1 MKRFFTPLI
10 STILSVILLVAGL
23 SMLIWNIG
31 EWYRNRLICVG
42 HNRIAEIGECDYDG
56 YCGVRFYDGS
66 YGEAS
71 HPVLDQ
77 EVCTYNEFRWRSQ
90 SSN

>member
-1 MKRFFTPLI
+1 MKRLILPLI
-10 STILSVILLVAGL
+10 FMLLTIAGSLLV
-23 SMLIWNIG
+23 IWSALD
-31 EWYRNRLICVG
+31 WYQSRLTCVG

-56 YCGVRFYDGS
+56 FCGVRFYDGS

-77 EVCTYNEFRWRSQ
+77 EVCVYNEFRWRSQ
-90 SSN
+90 SQ